1 MTVETIPLFPQ
12 PLARFWVD
20 PLPWQDLLRGE
31 PMQRRELHWYS
42 ESNRVLD
49 SYAELRNQLQDAV
62 DGFSDI
68 YGFTDRSEITISWL
82 NENRQGDS
90 THQHQH
96 PNSIFSGCWYW
107 DVIDTT
113 EIHFHR
119 QPTGSLG
126 TWVIKL
132 DQRETEWTTDTTVVR
147 VRQGDLLIWPSF
159 LQHSV
164 PGHQGRG
171 RRRTLAFNTMPR
183 SWGSDLYAVPP
194 PR

>member
-1 MTVETIPLFPQ
+1 MKDIIALFPQ
-12 PLARFWVD
+12 PLWVD
-20 PLPWQDLLRGE
+20 HLDPTPWQQELRSE
-31 PMQRRELHWYS
+31 EISRRELHWYS
-42 ESNRVLD
+42 HDHQILDRYPDLSAEITAKLD
-49 SYAELRNQLQDAV
+49 SFAQHYGLVDQLQV
-62 DGFSDI
+62 
-68 YGFTDRSEITISWL
+68 TISWI
-82 NENRQGDS
+82 NESRKGDS

-107 DVIDTT
+107 DVVGTT

-132 DQRETEWTTDTTVVR
+132 DDRPTPWTTDTTKIQVQ
-147 VRQGDLLIWPSF
+147 QGDLLIWPSY

-164 PGHQGRG
+164 PAHQGAG
-171 RRRTLAFNTMPR
+171 TRRSLAFNTMPR
-183 SWGSDLYAVPP
+183 TPWGSDLYAVPP